1 MRNLNESAEITEK
14 LSSKVL
20 KMLDKLDDAE
30 AFAVLNYC
38 FTKMLVQRMDDPY
51 IMKAAM
57 LTFIA
62 NTNTSIDRA
71 FEIAEMEDEHI
82 H

>member
-1 MRNLNESAEITEK
+1 MRNLNESAKITEK
-14 LSSKVL
+14 LSNKVL
-20 KMLDKLDDAE
+20 NMLDKLDDAE
-30 AFAVLNYC
+30 AFAVLNYS
-38 FTKMLVQRMDDPY
+38 FTKMLVQRMDEPY
-51 IMKAAM
+51 MMKAAM